1 MEVKKKN
8 KKVEVSLEFKFSSQ
22 ENSTPTTII
31 CSLQT
36 KAVQTLHSSALL
48 NMEFPGLWVK
58 SLTEIGTIHSAPPIM
73 IQVDPTKTSP
83 KNKQI
88 PYK

>member
-1 MEVKKKN
+1 
-8 KKVEVSLEFKFSSQ
+8 
-22 ENSTPTTII
+22 
-31 CSLQT
+31 
-36 KAVQTLHSSALL
+36 
-48 NMEFPGLWVK
+48 MEFPDLWVK